1 MPLETELKVRDVDL
15 DAVRRSLHQAGG
27 ERQGRVFEANEVFD
41 DAAGTLRAGGILL
54 RLRRESGVAGG
65 LLTLKL
71 PIAGKGGP
79 AGLKVR
85 EERETRVQD
94 PDVLAA
100 VLEGLGY
107 RVLLR
112 YEKVRETWLLAGCH
126 VCLDHLPF
134 GDFVELEGDP
144 DAIAAALDRLGL
156 AGLPASDRNYHA
168 LFREHL
174 ASRGLPPRDSF
185 VFEEAE
191 RASLLAGLGF
201 PS

>member
-27 ERQGRVFEANEVFD
+27 ERQGRAFEANEVFD
-41 DAAGTLRAGGILL
+41 DAAGSLRAGGILL
-54 RLRRESGVAGG
+54 RLRQESGVAGG

-71 PIAGKGGP
+71 PAPGP
-79 AGLKVR
+79 AGLKTR
-85 EERETRVQD
+85 EERETRVED
-94 PDVLAA
+94 PDALRA

-112 YEKVRETWLLAGCH
+112 YEKMRETWLLAGCH

-134 GDFVELEGDP
+134 GDFVELEGEP
-144 DAIAAALDRLGL
+144 AAIAAVRRALGL
-156 AGLPASDRNYHA
+156 AGHPASDRNYHA

-174 ASRGLPPRDSF
+174 EQRGLPAQDSF
-185 VFEEAE
+185 VFAAPEREALL
-191 RASLLAGLGF
+191 ASLGN
-201 PS
+201 PT

>member
-41 DAAGTLRAGGILL
+41 DAAGSLRAGGILL
-54 RLRRESGVAGG
+54 RLRQESGVSGG

-71 PIAGKGGP
+71 PAPGP
-79 AGLKVR
+79 AGLKTR

-94 PDVLAA
+94 PDALRA

-134 GDFVELEGDP
+134 GDFVELEGEP
-144 DAIAAALDRLGL
+144 AAIAAVRRRLGL
-156 AGLPASDRNYHA
+156 AGHPASDRNYHA

-174 ASRGLPPRDSF
+174 EQRGLPAQDSF
-185 VFEEAE
+185 VFAAPE
-191 RASLLAGLGF
+191 RQALLASLGN
-201 PS
+201 PT

>member
-1 MPLETELKVRDVDL
+1 MPLETELKVLDVDL

-54 RLRRESGVAGG
+54 RLRRESAAPGG

-71 PIAGKGGP
+71 PAPGP
-79 AGLKVR
+79 AGLKTR

-94 PDVLAA
+94 PDALRA

-112 YEKVRETWLLAGCH
+112 YEKVRETWDLAGCH

-134 GDFVELEGDP
+134 GDFVELEGEP
-144 DAIAAALDRLGL
+144 AAIAAVRSRLGL
-156 AGLPASDRNYHA
+156 AGHPASDRNYHA

-174 ASRGLPPRDSF
+174 EQRGLPAQDSF
-185 VFEEAE
+185 VFAGPE
-191 RASLLAGLGF
+191 RAALLASLTN
-201 PS
+201 PT

>member
-1 MPLETELKVRDVDL
+1 MPLETEIKVLDVDL

-41 DAAGTLRAGGILL
+41 DAAGSLRASGVLL
-54 RLRRESGVAGG
+54 RLRAESGGPGG

-71 PIAGKGGP
+71 PVPGP
-79 AGLKVR
+79 AGLKTR
-85 EERETRVQD
+85 EERETRVED
-94 PDVLAA
+94 PDALRS

-134 GDFVELEGDP
+134 GDFVELEGEP
-144 DAIAAALDRLGL
+144 EAIAAALDRLGL
-156 AGLPASDRNYHA
+156 AGHPVSDRNYHA
-168 LFREHL
+168 LYREHL
-174 ASRGLPPRDSF
+174 ERRGLPARDSF
-185 VFEEAE
+185 VFSDPE
-191 RASLLAGLGF
+191 RQALQAALGN
-201 PS
+201 PT